1 MDKKT
6 FGNLSDMLDN
16 TSNKRNTG
24 FSDNINNSDFFKNI
38 MSNFSSNN
46 NDDGNININN
56 NNFDFSNIDMET
68 IGKIGKIMSKMNSNA
83 SNPRSNL
90 LLSLKPYLKPSRR
103 NKVDKY
109 IQFINM
115 TSIIEDLNKT
125 GGEN

>member
-16 TSNKRNTG
+16 TSNKRNTE

-56 NNFDFSNIDMET
+56 NSFDFSNIDMET